1 MYNQQ
6 PQPIHQQREATKAL
20 IALRVKQQQAVD
32 VIPPPE
38 GCNAVRRVATLY
50 VMPTNQSSLICENS
64 EQAGA

>member
-20 IALRVKQQQAVD
+20 IALRVKQQQSVD

-38 GCNAVRRVATLY
+38 GLVG
-50 VMPTNQSSLICENS
+50 E
-64 EQAGA
+64 